1 MYFAIKL
8 KLVILFKIFFFVIF
22 LKMKK
27 MYLLIELL
35 LVTYFEIRTF

>member
-8 KLVILFKIFFFVIF
+8 KLVILFKIFFFVNF